1 MPDPLHRN
9 TTPAGIPSG
18 TRLVWIAVLL
28 ILVGAPGAF
37 AAPGTGTRAPTPQAI
52 PYFPSATSA
61 VDPALDFTYRPTL
74 LGQIAGSGAV
84 VGAGFALDDA
94 FPPDDDQGTT
104 MDEVGQ
110 FLGSPYTLLGGTAL
124 YGIHGLV
131 TNHHGERITARKTAL
146 SLAATYATVAVLK
159 STISS
164 DRPDG
169 SGDDSF
175 PSGHTAGAFA
185 VATVLDRQYGGATGW
200 VAYGAAAF
208 VGASRMH
215 GTHHRFEDV
224 VAGAAIGHF
233 FGWLFTR

>member
-1 MPDPLHRN
+1 M
-9 TTPAGIPSG
+9 T
-18 TRLVWIAVLL
+18 VFL
-28 ILVGAPGAF
+28 ILA
-37 AAPGTGTRAPTPQAI
+37 AAPRSFATPGTQPPPPTPQAI
-52 PYFPSATSA
+52 PYFPSAAST
-61 VDPALDFTYRPTL
+61 VNPALDVTYRPTL
-74 LGQIAGSGAV
+74 LGQLVGSGAI

-104 MDEVGQ
+104 MDDVGQ

-131 TNHHGERITARKTAL
+131 TNHHGERTTARKAAL

-159 STISS
+159 TTVSS

-185 VATVLDRQYGGATGW
+185 VAAVLDRQYGGATGW